1 MVAVFKTWKIEKE
14 ICPLFLPSQSNYRNE
29 QVGKNLE
36 KVVKTGKCCKGQGQH
51 QDETTRGAVGEPV
64 ELVGATAERGWC
76 CPVINVEL
84 FV

>member
-1 MVAVFKTWKIEKE
+1 M
-14 ICPLFLPSQSNYRNE
+14 
-29 QVGKNLE
+29 E